1 MDDLA
6 REFADDAHHLFIYPR
21 EAHPEI
27 ARSENLPYLAFTSFE
42 DKLQRARILKETHRS
57 PRTMLVDGLDGEVH
71 RQYAGVPNQCWV
83 LDHTGR
89 VFFKAS
95 WTRTHD
101 VRSAL
106 EEALLWRKLKRK
118 GDVFVQY
125 YREAIS
131 YRFPNLEP

>member
-57 PRTMLVDGLDGEVH
+57 PRTMLVDGLDGE
-71 RQYAGVPNQCWV
+71 
-83 LDHTGR
+83 
-89 VFFKAS
+89 AS